1 MQDKSLM
8 TYINLH
14 KFIKQGAMDL
24 AKKSQK
30 ATKPQNL
37 QILIP
42 IIGILIVFL
51 SIISLLKW
59 GALGAIFTNF
69 LRLFIGETYPLIM
82 VLFIYIGINMLFK
95 GSIFHI
101 QIKSL
106 LGAFLIFSALS
117 ISLHYN
123 EFFPKEP
130 LAQSVFSETYQIF
143 RNEFLAN
150 QVELSLG
157 GGLLG
162 ALYYQIC
169 GYLFG
174 RWGSYLLSVILFS
187 VGLTLVEP
195 YGIKEITQTLKDIF
209 TSIKCLFMGV
219 GDQLNSTRQRVRQK
233 MDEKQTIESAK
244 PQDMSEESRTPIS
257 QNRQQPSQNILSK
270 IKDVFQKDAE
280 LLNEENY
287 ENIDDNVGTESIFIS
302 DQRPAMDY
310 NPHRQFDPYS
320 NKDRVARTALQE
332 RKKHGGVVL
341 DMDYFEQMYPQ
352 ETSENIKPHRPINC
366 YNDLQDGKGAV
377 NQSPAMPVNPVP
389 DNDDNYLANLS
400 KKTGEVKTSDANTSE
415 IAIDDQQ
422 PKVKD
427 ERVSQEKSDQPRKPN
442 SQKDS
447 NLSHSRSQSAG
458 HWQSQAHTHQ
468 RLTDDEVELSLSES
482 DKQNHSQESSTNNQ
496 QDKEYVLPGKDL
508 LTERPPVDQTE
519 EYERINQN
527 IDKLEQTFKSFGVDA
542 TVVKANLGP
551 AVTKYEIEPAV
562 GVKVSK
568 IVSLTDDIA
577 LALAARDIRMEAP
590 IPGKSYIGIEVPNTQ
605 VSPVSFNE
613 IVDASLGSEHILE
626 VPLGRDVAGAIS
638 TADLSKMPHLLIAG
652 STGSGKSV
660 GMNTIIC
667 SLLMKARPEE
677 VKFLMIDPKKV
688 ELTMYNDIPHLL
700 SPVVT
705 NPRKAAK
712 ALNQVVSEM
721 EERYDK
727 FAKANVRNQ
736 ESYNEYAERMNQE
749 EGIAVEKM
757 PKIVVFIDELA
768 DLMLVAG
775 NEVENSIIR
784 LAQMARAAGIH
795 MIIATQRPSVDVI
808 TGIIKANIPSRLAFA
823 VTSGTDSRTI
833 LDANGAEKLL
843 GKGDM
848 LFQPISM
855 NKPVRVQGAYISDA
869 EVERI
874 TNFIKNQRN
883 AEYDEKMI
891 ITDEAMSEAE
901 ASEDEYFDEAVDL
914 IKSQDTVSISQIQ
927 RKFRV
932 GYNRAARIIDDLEAL
947 GYISPADGS
956 KPRQV
961 YINE

>member
-1 MQDKSLM
+1 MRSE
-8 TYINLH
+8 TI
-14 KFIKQGAMDL
+14 L
-24 AKKSQK
+24 AKSSKQS
-30 ATKPQNL
+30 TKGNNYAL
-37 QILIP
+37 IIP
-42 IIGILIVFL
+42 IVGILILFL
-51 SIISLLKW
+51 SVIALLEW
-59 GALGAIFTNF
+59 GALGKIFINVI
-69 LRLFIGETYPLIM
+69 RLFIGEAYPLMM
-82 VLFIYIGINMLFK
+82 VVFIFAGGYLIWKRSLTDLRLVHILGIL
-95 GSIFHI
+95 
-101 QIKSL
+101 
-106 LGAFLIFSALS
+106 LIFSALTT
-117 ISLHYN
+117 SLHFN
-123 EFFPKEP
+123 EFFPQEP
-130 LAQSVFSETYQIF
+130 LARDIYSETFQIF

-150 QVELSLG
+150 QVKVSMG

-162 ALYYQIC
+162 AIYYSIC

-174 RWGSYLLSVILFS
+174 RWGTYLLSLVLFTI
-187 VGLTLVEP
+187 GLTFVEP
-195 YGIKEITQTLKDIF
+195 YGLTEIGLAIKEVANTLSGFFSKAGHQIKRSKEIVDARLKKDDTVAPEHIMDEQDSWEVESFESEEGLKRRQSMKEEGFFHKVRSMFETPETPMYSESYEDTQEKYCS
-209 TSIKCLFMGV
+209 SIKLTPG
-219 GDQLNSTRQRVRQK
+219 
-233 MDEKQTIESAK
+233 EK
-244 PQDMSEESRTPIS
+244 
-257 QNRQQPSQNILSK
+257 
-270 IKDVFQKDAE
+270 
-280 LLNEENY
+280 
-287 ENIDDNVGTESIFIS
+287 
-302 DQRPAMDY
+302 PAMDY
-310 NPHRQFDPYS
+310 NPHRKFDSFNQGAPLA
-320 NKDRVARTALQE
+320 KTALRE
-332 RKKHGGVVL
+332 RQKHPEVVL
-341 DMDYFEQMYPQ
+341 DLDYFESMYPPSKANATH
-352 ETSENIKPHRPINC
+352 ERVRINRYDHREFQG
-366 YNDLQDGKGAV
+366 DDAKLLQTPED
-377 NQSPAMPVNPVP
+377 
-389 DNDDNYLANLS
+389 
-400 KKTGEVKTSDANTSE
+400 SE
-415 IAIDDQQ
+415 IASQVD
-422 PKVKD
+422 KD
-427 ERVSQEKSDQPRKPN
+427 SSEASEPMTVRNHSQMPSQEIEASMPSHVPDVELLDSLEDATHSKS
-442 SQKDS
+442 
-447 NLSHSRSQSAG
+447 SHSG
-458 HWQSQAHTHQ
+458 DLPPEHWKNQANTHQ
-468 RLTDDEVELSLSES
+468 RLTDDELELSLSQAEK
-482 DKQNHSQESSTNNQ
+482 DKVITTSTAKRQ
-496 QDKEYVLPGKDL
+496 KPTTSYHLPGKDL
-508 LTERPPVDQTE
+508 LTKRPPVDQTE

-542 TVVKANLGP
+542 KVVKANLGP

-590 IPGKSYIGIEVPNTQ
+590 IPGKSYIGIEVPNSQ
-605 VSPVSFNE
+605 VSPVSFDE
-613 IVDASLGSEHILE
+613 IVDASLNSEHILE

-660 GMNTIIC
+660 GMNIIIC
-667 SLLMKARPEE
+667 SLLMKAKPEE

-712 ALNQVVSEM
+712 ALNQVVVEM
-721 EERYDK
+721 EDRYEK

-736 ESYNEYAERMNQE
+736 DSYNEYVERMNTE
-749 EGIAVEKM
+749 EGIGLEKM

-775 NEVENSIIR
+775 NEVENAIIR

-874 TNFIKNQRN
+874 TNFIKDQRP

-891 ITDEAMSEAE
+891 ITDEKMTDIES
-901 ASEDEYFDEAVDL
+901 SEDEYFEDAVDL
-914 IKSQDTVSISQIQ
+914 IKDQETVSISQIQ

-947 GYISPADGS
+947 GYIGPADGS

>member
-1 MQDKSLM
+1 MVLV
-8 TYINLH
+8 
-14 KFIKQGAMDL
+14 
-24 AKKSQK
+24 KKASK
-30 ATKPQNL
+30 HTKTNQY
-37 QILIP
+37 QIFILIM
-42 IIGILIVFL
+42 GILITFL
-51 SIISLLKW
+51 SIISLLNW
-59 GALGAIFTNF
+59 GALGLIFTNCV
-69 LRLFIGETYPLIM
+69 RLFVGETYPLMM
-82 VLFIYIGINMLFK
+82 VLFTYIGVNMIFK
-95 GSIFHI
+95 GRYVQFNLKGLAGS
-101 QIKSL
+101 
-106 LGAFLIFSALS
+106 FLIFSSLT

-123 EFFPKEP
+123 EFFTREL

-150 QVELSLG
+150 QIELSLG

-162 ALYYQIC
+162 AFYYKIC

-174 RWGSYLLSVILFS
+174 RWGSYSLSFVLFFI
-187 VGLTLVEP
+187 GLTLVEP
-195 YGIKEITQTLKDIF
+195 YGVKEIHQAFKDLMSSCQQVF
-209 TSIKCLFMGV
+209 HSLGNNFNTAR
-219 GDQLNSTRQRVRQK
+219 QLVSQK
-233 MDEKQTIESAK
+233 MEEKSSSDMSSEQDSNSVDDRVIDGRQAHQPFSERGFFIK
-244 PQDMSEESRTPIS
+244 IKHIFEIPQDVTSSLREEV
-257 QNRQQPSQNILSK
+257 
-270 IKDVFQKDAE
+270 D
-280 LLNEENY
+280 ENLIY
-287 ENIDDNVGTESIFIS
+287 EDDNIFVP
-302 DQRPAMDY
+302 DQKPAMDY
-310 NPHRQFDPYS
+310 NPHRQFEAY
-320 NKDRVARTALQE
+320 NKKDRLAQTAYQE
-332 RKKHGGVVL
+332 RQKYGEVVL
-341 DMDYFEQMYPQ
+341 DLDYFEKMYPNHSLKSCKKPVTIDSY
-352 ETSENIKPHRPINC
+352 EDHLTKKENSSE
-366 YNDLQDGKGAV
+366 YASQDDTKDY
-377 NQSPAMPVNPVP
+377 SH
-389 DNDDNYLANLS
+389 
-400 KKTGEVKTSDANTSE
+400 KTSVDE
-415 IAIDDQQ
+415 ILRQ
-422 PKVKD
+422 P
-427 ERVSQEKSDQPRKPN
+427 SQEDQRSMDTNAESISQVNTDKNDHN
-442 SQKDS
+442 SQKLPEKDNNHQENMS
-447 NLSHSRSQSAG
+447 GLKNSAG
-458 HWQSQAHTHQ
+458 HWQSQADTHQ

-482 DKQNHSQESSTNNQ
+482 DKSHQHPINENKVKLNK
-496 QDKEYVLPGKDL
+496 DYVLPGKEL
-508 LTERPPVDQTE
+508 LIKRSAVDQTE

-527 IDKLEQTFKSFGVDA
+527 IEKLEQTFKSFGVDA

-605 VSPVSFNE
+605 VSPVSFSE
-613 IVDASLGSEHILE
+613 IVDASLNSDHILE
-626 VPLGRDVAGAIS
+626 VPLGRDVAGSIL

-660 GMNTIIC
+660 GMNIIIC

-677 VKFLMIDPKKV
+677 VKLLLIDPKKV

-712 ALNQVVSEM
+712 ALNQVVTEM
-721 EERYDK
+721 EERYEK

-736 ESYNEYAERMNQE
+736 ESYNEYADRMNKDQ
-749 EGIAVEKM
+749 GIAIEKM

-775 NEVENSIIR
+775 NEVENAIIR

-855 NKPVRVQGAYISDA
+855 NKSVRVQGAYISDA

-874 TNFIKNQRN
+874 TNFIKEQRD
-883 AEYDEKMI
+883 AEYDERMI
-891 ITDEAMSEAE
+891 ITDETMSEAE
-901 ASEDEYFDEAVDL
+901 ASEDEYFGDAVNL
-914 IKSQDTVSISQIQ
+914 IKDQETVSISQIQ